1 MIENRNYGGNI
12 MADHLIRGLGLND
25 EVRIFA
31 VDTTDTINEAV
42 TRHAAYPTAA
52 AALGRTMSAGVMM
65 GAMLKGDDKNTI
77 TIEGGGPIGAIV
89 VDSDAHGHVRGYLGN
104 PQVHFDLNDQGKLD
118 VKRAVGTNGYLRVA
132 KDIGLKDNFV
142 GSTELVSGELG
153 EDFSYYFY
161 ASEQVP
167 SIVALGVL
175 VNPDNTIQAA
185 GGFIIQVLP
194 SASEETINWLN
205 DRAKEMTPV
214 SKLLAEGLSPNE
226 IIDQAIGKENW
237 RQLSEMPVSFECNCS
252 KERFI
257 NAIAALDPK
266 EIMAMIKEDGGA
278 EADCHFCRNKEW
290 ITKEELQE
298 LITH

>member
-1 MIENRNYGGNI
+1 MT
-12 MADHLIRGLGLND
+12 DHLIRGLGLND

-42 TRHAAYPTAA
+42 QRHSAYPTAA

-77 TIEGGGPIGAIV
+77 TVEGGGPIGAIV

-104 PQVHFDLNDQGKLD
+104 PQVHFDLNDHGKLD
-118 VKRAVGTNGYLRVA
+118 VRRAVGTNGYLRVA

-142 GSTELVSGELG
+142 GSTEIVSGELG

-175 VNPDNTIQAA
+175 VNPDNTIQTA

-214 SKLLAEGLSPNE
+214 SKLLAKGMTPNQ
-226 IIDQAIGKENW
+226 IIDKAIGEENW
-237 RQLSEMPVSFECNCS
+237 RQLSEMPVSFECSCS

-257 NAIAALDPK
+257 NAISALDPK
-266 EIMAMIKEDGGA
+266 EIMTMIQEDGGA

-290 ITKEELQE
+290 ITKEELQT

>member
-1 MIENRNYGGNI
+1 MSDY
-12 MADHLIRGLGLND
+12 LIRGLGLND

-31 VDTTDTINEAV
+31 VDTTETINEAV
-42 TRHAAYPTAA
+42 RRHGAYPTAS
-52 AALGRTMSAGVMM
+52 AALGRSMSAGVIM
-65 GAMLKGDDKNTI
+65 GAMLKGDDKATI
-77 TIEGGGPIGAIV
+77 TIEGGGPVGAIV

-104 PQVHFDLNDQGKLD
+104 PEVHFDLNDHGKLD
-118 VKRAVGTNGYLRVA
+118 VKRAVGTDGSLRVA

-142 GSTELVSGELG
+142 GSVELISGELG

-185 GGFIIQVLP
+185 GGFVIQVLP
-194 SASEETINWLN
+194 SASDETIEWLN
-205 DRAKEMTPV
+205 ERAKTMTPV
-214 SKLLAEGLSPNE
+214 SKLLAEGLSPE
-226 IIDQAIGKENW
+226 QVIDEAIGAENW
-237 RQLSEMPVSFECNCS
+237 RSLDNMPVSFECSCS

-257 NAIAALDPK
+257 NAISALDPQD
-266 EIMAMIKEDGGA
+266 IMSMIKEDGGA

>member
-1 MIENRNYGGNI
+1 MSDY
-12 MADHLIRGLGLND
+12 LIRGLGLND

-31 VDTTDTINEAV
+31 VDTTETINEAV
-42 TRHAAYPTAA
+42 RRHGSLPTAS
-52 AALGRTMSAGVMM
+52 AALGRSMSAGVIM
-65 GAMLKGDDKNTI
+65 GAMLKGDDKATI
-77 TIEGGGPIGAIV
+77 TIEGGGPVGAIV
-89 VDSDAHGHVRGYLGN
+89 VDSDAHGNVRGYLGN
-104 PQVHFDLNDQGKLD
+104 PEVHFDLNDQGKLD
-118 VKRAVGTNGYLRVA
+118 VKRAVGTEGSLRVA

-142 GSTELVSGELG
+142 GSVELISGELG

-185 GGFIIQVLP
+185 GGFVIQVLP
-194 SASEETINWLN
+194 SASDETIEWLN
-205 DRAKEMTPV
+205 ERAKTMTPV
-214 SKLLAEGLSPNE
+214 SKLLAKGLSPE
-226 IIDQAIGKENW
+226 QVIDEAIGAENW
-237 RQLSEMPVSFECNCS
+237 RSLDNMPVSFECNCS

-257 NAIAALDPK
+257 NAISALDPQD
-266 EIMAMIKEDGGA
+266 IISMIQEDGGA

>member
-1 MIENRNYGGNI
+1 MSDY
-12 MADHLIRGLGLND
+12 LIRGLGLND

-31 VDTTDTINEAV
+31 VDTTETINEAV
-42 TRHAAYPTAA
+42 RRHGSLPTAS
-52 AALGRTMSAGVMM
+52 AALGRSMSAGVIM
-65 GAMLKGDDKNTI
+65 GAMLKGDDKATI

-89 VDSDAHGHVRGYLGN
+89 VDSDAHGKVRGYLGN
-104 PQVHFDLNDQGKLD
+104 PEVHFDLNDHGKLD
-118 VKRAVGTNGYLRVA
+118 VRRAVGTDGYLRVA

-142 GSTELVSGELG
+142 GSVELISGELG

-185 GGFIIQVLP
+185 GGFVIQVLP
-194 SASEETINWLN
+194 SASDETIEWLN
-205 DRAKEMTPV
+205 ERAKTMTPV
-214 SKLLAEGLSPNE
+214 SKLLAKGLSPE
-226 IIDQAIGKENW
+226 QVIDEALGAENW
-237 RQLSEMPVSFECNCS
+237 RSLDNMPVSFECNCS

-257 NAIAALDPK
+257 NAISALDPQD
-266 EIMAMIKEDGGA
+266 IMTMIKEDGGA

>member
-1 MIENRNYGGNI
+1 MMSDY
-12 MADHLIRGLGLND
+12 LIRGLGRND
-25 EVRIFA
+25 EVRIFT
-31 VDTTDTINEAV
+31 VDTTETINEAV
-42 TRHAAYPTAA
+42 RRHGAYPTAA
-52 AALGRTMSAGVMM
+52 AALGRTMTAGVMM
-65 GAMLKGDDKNTI
+65 GAMLKGDDKATI

-89 VDSDAHGHVRGYLGN
+89 VDSDGSGHVRGYLGN
-104 PQVHFDLNDQGKLD
+104 PHVHFDLNDQGKLD
-118 VKRAVGTNGYLRVA
+118 VKRAVGTEGQLNVA

-194 SASEETINWLN
+194 AASEETIEWLN
-205 DRAKEMTPV
+205 ERAKNMTPV
-214 SKLLAEGLSPNE
+214 SKSLAAGLSPEE
-226 IIDQAIGKENW
+226 IIDEAIGKDNW
-237 RQLSEMPVSFECNCS
+237 RTLSEMPVSFECNCS

-257 NAIAALDPK
+257 NAISALEPK
-266 EIMAMIKEDGGA
+266 EIISMIQEDGGA
-278 EADCHFCRNKEW
+278 EADCHFCRNKQW

>member
-1 MIENRNYGGNI
+1 MR
-12 MADHLIRGLGLND
+12 
-25 EVRIFA
+25 
-31 VDTTDTINEAV
+31 
-42 TRHAAYPTAA
+42 
-52 AALGRTMSAGVMM
+52 
-65 GAMLKGDDKNTI
+65 
-77 TIEGGGPIGAIV
+77 
-89 VDSDAHGHVRGYLGN
+89 
-104 PQVHFDLNDQGKLD
+104 
-118 VKRAVGTNGYLRVA
+118 RAVGTDGYLRVA

-142 GSTELVSGELG
+142 GSVELISGELG

-185 GGFIIQVLP
+185 GGFVIQVLP
-194 SASEETINWLN
+194 SASDETIEWLN
-205 DRAKEMTPV
+205 ERAKTMTPV
-214 SKLLAEGLSPNE
+214 SKLLAKGLSPE
-226 IIDQAIGKENW
+226 EVIDEAIGEDNW
-237 RQLSEMPVSFECNCS
+237 RQLDNMPVSFECNCS

-257 NAIAALDPK
+257 NAISALDPK
-266 EIMAMIKEDGGA
+266 DIMTMIKEDGGA

>member
-1 MIENRNYGGNI
+1 MT
-12 MADHLIRGLGLND
+12 DHLIRGLGLND

-31 VDTTDTINEAV
+31 VDTTATINEAV
-42 TRHAAYPTAA
+42 QRHVAYPTAA
-52 AALGRTMSAGVMM
+52 AALGRAMSAGVMM
-65 GAMLKGDDKNTI
+65 GAMLKGEDKNTI

-118 VKRAVGTNGYLRVA
+118 VRRAVGTNGYLRVA

-142 GSTELVSGELG
+142 GSTEIVSGELG

-205 DRAKEMTPV
+205 ERAKEMTPV
-214 SKLLAEGLSPNE
+214 SKLLAKGMTPNQ
-226 IIDQAIGKENW
+226 IIDEAIGEENW

-257 NAIAALDPK
+257 NAISALDPK
-266 EIMAMIKEDGGA
+266 EIMSMIQEDGGA

-290 ITKEELQE
+290 ITKEES
-298 LITH
+298 

>member
-1 MIENRNYGGNI
+1 MT
-12 MADHLIRGLGLND
+12 DHLIRGLGLND

-31 VDTTDTINEAV
+31 VDTTATINEAV
-42 TRHAAYPTAA
+42 QRHVAYPTAA
-52 AALGRTMSAGVMM
+52 AALGRAMSAGVMM
-65 GAMLKGDDKNTI
+65 GAMLKGEDKNTI

-118 VKRAVGTNGYLRVA
+118 VRRAVGTNGYLRVA

-142 GSTELVSGELG
+142 GSTEIVSGELG

-205 DRAKEMTPV
+205 ERAKEMTPV
-214 SKLLAEGLSPNE
+214 SKLLAEGMTPNQ
-226 IIDQAIGKENW
+226 IIDEAIGEENW

-257 NAIAALDPK
+257 NAISALDPK
-266 EIMAMIKEDGGA
+266 EIMSMIQEDGGA

-290 ITKEELQE
+290 ITKEELQA

>member
-1 MIENRNYGGNI
+1 MSDY
-12 MADHLIRGLGLND
+12 LIRGLGLND

-31 VDTTDTINEAV
+31 VDTTETINEAV
-42 TRHAAYPTAA
+42 RRHGAYPTAA
-52 AALGRTMSAGVMM
+52 AALGRSMSAGVIM
-65 GAMLKGDDKNTI
+65 GAMLKGDDKATV

-89 VDSDAHGHVRGYLGN
+89 VDSDAKGHVRGYLGN
-104 PQVHFDLNDQGKLD
+104 PEVHFDLNDHGKLD
-118 VKRAVGTNGYLRVA
+118 VKRAVGTDGSLRVA

-142 GSTELVSGELG
+142 GSVELISGELG

-185 GGFIIQVLP
+185 GGFVIQVLP
-194 SASEETINWLN
+194 SASDETIEWLN
-205 DRAKEMTPV
+205 ERAKTMTPV
-214 SKLLAEGLSPNE
+214 SKLLAEGLSPE
-226 IIDQAIGKENW
+226 QVIDEAIGAENW
-237 RQLSEMPVSFECNCS
+237 RSLDNMPVSFECSCS

-257 NAIAALDPK
+257 NAISALDPQD
-266 EIMAMIKEDGGA
+266 IMSMIKEDGGA

>member
-1 MIENRNYGGNI
+1 MSDY
-12 MADHLIRGLGLND
+12 LIRGLGLND

-31 VDTTDTINEAV
+31 VDTTETINEAV
-42 TRHAAYPTAA
+42 RRHGSLPTAS
-52 AALGRTMSAGVMM
+52 AALGRSMSAGVIM
-65 GAMLKGDDKNTI
+65 GAMLKGDDKATI
-77 TIEGGGPIGAIV
+77 TIEGGGPVGAIV
-89 VDSDAHGHVRGYLGN
+89 VDSDAHGKVRGYLGN
-104 PQVHFDLNDQGKLD
+104 PEVHFDLNDHGKLD
-118 VKRAVGTNGYLRVA
+118 VRRAVGTDGYLRVA

-142 GSTELVSGELG
+142 GSVELISGELG

-185 GGFIIQVLP
+185 GGFVIQVLP
-194 SASEETINWLN
+194 SASDETIEWLN
-205 DRAKEMTPV
+205 ERAKTMTPV
-214 SKLLAEGLSPNE
+214 SKLLANGLSPE
-226 IIDQAIGKENW
+226 QVIDEALGAENW
-237 RQLSEMPVSFECNCS
+237 RSLDNMPVSFECNCS

-257 NAIAALDPK
+257 NAISALDPQD
-266 EIMAMIKEDGGA
+266 IMTMIKEDGGA

>member
-1 MIENRNYGGNI
+1 MT
-12 MADHLIRGLGLND
+12 DHLIRGLGLND

-42 TRHAAYPTAA
+42 QRHSAYPTAA

-77 TIEGGGPIGAIV
+77 TVEGGGPIGAIV

-104 PQVHFDLNDQGKLD
+104 PQVHFDLNDHGKLD
-118 VKRAVGTNGYLRVA
+118 VRRAVGTNGYLRVA

-142 GSTELVSGELG
+142 GSTEIVSGELG

-175 VNPDNTIQAA
+175 VNPDNTIQTA

-214 SKLLAEGLSPNE
+214 SKLLAKGMTPNQ
-226 IIDQAIGKENW
+226 IIDKAIGEENW
-237 RQLSEMPVSFECNCS
+237 RQLSEMPVSFECSCS

-257 NAIAALDPK
+257 NAISALDPK
-266 EIMAMIKEDGGA
+266 EIMTMIREDGGA

-290 ITKEELQE
+290 ITKEELQT

>member
-1 MIENRNYGGNI
+1 MSDY
-12 MADHLIRGLGLND
+12 LIRGLGLND

-31 VDTTDTINEAV
+31 VDTTETINEAV
-42 TRHAAYPTAA
+42 RRHGSLPTAS
-52 AALGRTMSAGVMM
+52 AALGRSMSAGVIM
-65 GAMLKGDDKNTI
+65 GAMLKGDDKATI
-77 TIEGGGPIGAIV
+77 TIEGGGPVGAIV
-89 VDSDAHGHVRGYLGN
+89 VDSDAHGKVRGYLGN
-104 PQVHFDLNDQGKLD
+104 PEVHFDLNDHGKLD
-118 VKRAVGTNGYLRVA
+118 VRRAVGTDGYLRVA

-142 GSTELVSGELG
+142 GSVELISGELG

-185 GGFIIQVLP
+185 GGFVIQVLP
-194 SASEETINWLN
+194 SASDETIEWLN
-205 DRAKEMTPV
+205 ERAKTMTPV
-214 SKLLAEGLSPNE
+214 SKLLAEGLSPE
-226 IIDQAIGKENW
+226 QVIDEALGAENW
-237 RQLSEMPVSFECNCS
+237 RSLDNMPVSFECNCS

-257 NAIAALDPK
+257 NAISALDPQD
-266 EIMAMIKEDGGA
+266 IMTMIKEDGGA

>member
-1 MIENRNYGGNI
+1 

-42 TRHAAYPTAA
+42 TRHVAYPTAA

-214 SKLLAEGLSPNE
+214 SKLLAQGLSPNE

-278 EADCHFCRNKEW
+278 EAIVTSVAIKNGLLRRINRTYH
-290 ITKEELQE
+290 T
-298 LITH
+298 LIN

>member
-1 MIENRNYGGNI
+1 MSDY
-12 MADHLIRGLGLND
+12 LIRGLGLND
-25 EVRIFA
+25 EVRIFT
-31 VDTTDTINEAV
+31 VDTTETINEAV
-42 TRHAAYPTAA
+42 RRHGAYPTAA
-52 AALGRTMSAGVMM
+52 AALGRSMTAGVIM
-65 GAMLKGDDKNTI
+65 GAMLKGDDKATV

-89 VDSDAHGHVRGYLGN
+89 VDSDARGNVRGYLGD

-118 VKRAVGTNGYLRVA
+118 VKRAVGTDGFLRVA

-185 GGFIIQVLP
+185 GGFVIQVLP
-194 SASEETINWLN
+194 SASDETIDWLN
-205 DRAKEMTPV
+205 SRAKDMTPV
-214 SKLLAEGLSPNE
+214 SKLLSEGLSPE
-226 IIDQAIGKENW
+226 EVIDDALGKENW
-237 RQLSEMPVSFECNCS
+237 RALGDMPVSFECNCS

-257 NAIAALDPK
+257 NAISALDPK
-266 EIMAMIKEDGGA
+266 DIISMIQEDGGA

>member
-1 MIENRNYGGNI
+1 MSDY
-12 MADHLIRGLGLND
+12 LIRGLGLSD

-42 TRHAAYPTAA
+42 RRHGALPTAA
-52 AALGRTMSAGVMM
+52 AALGRSMSAGVIM
-65 GAMLKGDDKNTI
+65 GAMLKGEDKATI

-89 VDSDAHGHVRGYLGN
+89 VDSDADGHVRGYLGN
-104 PQVHFDLNDQGKLD
+104 PEVHFDLNDQGKLD
-118 VKRAVGTNGYLRVA
+118 VRRAVGTDGYLRVA

-142 GSTELVSGELG
+142 GSVELISGELG

-185 GGFIIQVLP
+185 GGFVIQVLP
-194 SASEETINWLN
+194 SASDETIEWLN
-205 DRAKEMTPV
+205 ERAKTMTPV
-214 SKLLAEGLSPNE
+214 SKLLAKGLSPE
-226 IIDQAIGKENW
+226 DVIDEAIGEDNW
-237 RQLSEMPVSFECNCS
+237 RQLDNMPVSFECNCS

-257 NAIAALDPK
+257 NAISALDPK
-266 EIMAMIKEDGGA
+266 DIMTMIKEDGGA